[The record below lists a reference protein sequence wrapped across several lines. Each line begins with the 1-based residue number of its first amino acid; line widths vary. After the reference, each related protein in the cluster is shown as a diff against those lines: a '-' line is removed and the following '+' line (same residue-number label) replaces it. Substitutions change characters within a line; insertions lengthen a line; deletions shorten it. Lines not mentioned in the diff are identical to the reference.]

1 MTRRI
6 LAGSVAA
13 LALSTA
19 AGWAADPVKIANIAE
34 LSGAGAAAGSV
45 WADGV
50 HLAVDEINAAG
61 GILGQ
66 PIELVE
72 YDSQT
77 DPQNSRALVQRA
89 IDDDAYVLLGT
100 VYSSST
106 IVNMLVAMQNGVP
119 QLTGS
124 EAPAI
129 TAKGN
134 PYIFRTAFGSQKGMP
149 KIGQYL
155 KDQLG
160 AQKVAIAWANTEYG
174 KGGHDAFVAVMSDLG
189 LDVVADVPSEQG
201 QADFSADVLKVKGS
215 GAQALFVFM
224 TEEESARFLIEA
236 AKQGLDM
243 PIVGDT
249 VLASQKVIDLAGAAS
264 NGVQGH
270 VGLTA
275 DAPIPQIQAMDKAFT
290 DRFGYRPDHNA
301 MKGYIA
307 TYTVKYVTDQIGE
320 LDREATSAGT
330 TPARFRARASSS
342 RSRTASRPS
351 LPPCRRTERRR
362 RRVGFRPPVIPF
374 HATGGEPAWPSF
386 CRFSCPDCRPDRSTR
401 WRPSASRC
409 SGRPPR
415 RSTSPRASSSCCR
428 RSSSWPG

>member
-1 MTRRI
+1 MTRNL

-13 LALSTA
+13 LALSAA
-19 AGWAADPVKIANIAE
+19 AGWAADTVKIANIAE

-50 HLAVDEINAAG
+50 HLAVDEINASG

-66 PIELVE
+66 PIELAE

-129 TAKGN
+129 TQKGN

-160 AQKVAIAWANTEYG
+160 VQKVAIAWANTEYG
-174 KGGHDAFVAVMSDLG
+174 KGGHDAFVAVMQDLG
-189 LDVVADVPSEQG
+189 LEVVADVPSEQG

-236 AKQGLDM
+236 DKQGLDV

-275 DAPIPQIQAMDKAFT
+275 DAPITPIQAMDKAFT

-307 TYTVKYVTDQIGE
+307 TYTVKYVTEQVGE
-320 LDREATSAGT
+320 LDREAFAETLHGLCLDAETHPGVLLDICWDDT
-330 TPARFRARASSS
+330 GEVS
-342 RSRTASRPS
+342 RESFIVAVEDGKQTIAAT
-351 LPPCRRTERRR
+351 LPPN
-362 RRVGFRPPVIPF
+362 
-374 HATGGEPAWPSF
+374 
-386 CRFSCPDCRPDRSTR
+386 
-401 WRPSASRC
+401 
-409 SGRPPR
+409 
-415 RSTSPRASSSCCR
+415 
-428 RSSSWPG
+428 

>member
-1 MTRRI
+1 MTRTR
-6 LAGSVAA
+6 LTASVAA
-13 LALSTA
+13 LALSAAA
-19 AGWAADPVKIANIAE
+19 AGAADAVKIANIAE

-50 HLAVDEINAAG
+50 RLAVDEINAAG

-66 PIELVE
+66 PIELAE

-77 DPQNSRALVQRA
+77 DPQASRALVQRA

-106 IVNMLVAMQNGVP
+106 VVNMLVAMQNGYP

-129 TAKGN
+129 TQKGN

-149 KIGQYL
+149 KIGAYI

-174 KGGHDAFVAVMSDLG
+174 KGGHDAFVAVMEDLG
-189 LDVVADVPSEQG
+189 LQVVADVPSEQG

-215 GAQALFVFM
+215 GAEVLFVFM

-236 AKQGLDM
+236 AKQGVGI

-249 VLASQKVIDLAGAAS
+249 VLASQKVIDLAGGAAE
-264 NGVQGH
+264 GVQGH

-275 DAPIPQIQAMDKAFT
+275 DAPVPQIQAMDKAFAE
-290 DRFGYRPDHNA
+290 RFGYRPDHNA

-320 LDREATSAGT
+320 FDRQAFADTLHGLCLDAETHPGVLMDICWDDTGEVSRESFIVQVVDGKQTIAAT
-330 TPARFRARASSS
+330 
-342 RSRTASRPS
+342 
-351 LPPCRRTERRR
+351 LPPN
-362 RRVGFRPPVIPF
+362 
-374 HATGGEPAWPSF
+374 
-386 CRFSCPDCRPDRSTR
+386 
-401 WRPSASRC
+401 
-409 SGRPPR
+409 
-415 RSTSPRASSSCCR
+415 
-428 RSSSWPG
+428 